1 MSQIRKLLV
10 QAVFALGLAALS
22 GCDSGDLTGLTPEID
37 SDVGQ
42 FVLLMNEH
50 RTSVG
55 CGPLEWNVAVAV
67 VAEDHSEDMV
77 LRSFFAHT
85 NPDGAS
91 PFDRLQYAGINYSG
105 AAENIASGYP
115 TAEAVLAGWLGSPG
129 HRTNIENCSLTEH
142 GVGLV
147 ESRWTHLF
155 IRP

>member
-1 MSQIRKLLV
+1 MSKTRRSFGNV
-10 QAVFALGLAALS
+10 VFVLGLAVMS
-22 GCDSGDLTGLTPEID
+22 GCDSGDLTGLVPEID

-50 RTSVG
+50 RASVG
-55 CGPLEWNVAVAV
+55 CGPLQWNLAVAF
-67 VAEDHSEDMV
+67 VAENHSEDMV

-91 PFDRLQYAGINYSG
+91 PFDRLQAAGIDYSG